1 MLRLALLVGQ
11 QMAGPGNN
19 VGFLLN
25 GGSETI
31 PPTSNFFLVFLFFPW
46 VQGMLVNL
54 STL

>member
-25 GGSETI
+25 GGSEPI
-31 PPTSNFFLVFLFFPW
+31 PPTSEDLSCIPFLPL
-46 VQGMLVNL
+46 G
-54 STL
+54 STDIT